1 VNNACWADFSAIPE
15 CGFPGFSNVE
25 VNLMERQFLAGL
37 DWNTHINA
45 ELYDLLHRE
54 FYITTSYPS
63 PSRQT
68 ELGWVCECCICVDWC
83 AGPARGLSH
92 CMACFTPSYP
102 EVKMQKKLLVVK
114 QSHVLQSSPIE
125 HETRAALHH
134 HVASAGHDALEKCNR
149 APKTNAF

>member
-1 VNNACWADFSAIPE
+1 MLAHKVHNDDSMNNACWADLSAIPE

-37 DWNTHINA
+37 DWNIHINA

-68 ELGWVCECCICVDWC
+68 ELGWVCGCCICVDWC
-83 AGPARGLSH
+83 AGLTQGLSH
-92 CMACFTPSYP
+92 CMACLTPSQA
-102 EVKMQKKLLVVK
+102 EVEMQEKVIAIE
-114 QSHVLQSSPIE
+114 QSLIAP
-125 HETRAALHH
+125 HH
-134 HVASAGHDALEKCNR
+134 
-149 APKTNAF
+149 